1 MDKLD
6 KLQIE
11 IMFLEE
17 QVHNLEIKNERLL
30 EQNAKLIKENNKLKV
45 LK

>member
-30 EQNAKLIKENNKLKV
+30 EQNAKLIKENNELKV

>member
-17 QVHNLEIKNERLL
+17 QVHNLEIENERLL
-30 EQNAKLIKENNKLKV
+30 EQNAKLIKKK
-45 LK
+45 KQRIKGT